1 MSGFIG
7 ASRGI
12 KITIEPGG
20 KIIQGEVGNNLAQIL
35 KKEGI
40 NINTWCGLKGICG
53 KCAVEIIEGR
63 LNKKKEE
70 EIKIGKIKG
79 WPQSYRLACQIILKE
94 DLRIKIPE
102 ESIVKDFKILD
113 RGLMI
118 KKEIEPAVKKYQISL
133 VDSDLVKAGS
143 ILNYL
148 KEKLKIEDLKFSLSS
163 LEEIGQFDLENDIVI
178 YVYNGKEL
186 VRIGRGDVSSPL
198 LGLAIDLG
206 TTTIV
211 MEAID
216 LESGEILGRQTDFNH
231 QLNFGGDVL
240 SRIAFACSSPE
251 NLKKLQ
257 TTVIEELNQMV
268 EKLCYFCGLK
278 KEDFMEAVVAGNTT
292 MNHLLLGLPVA
303 SLARAPFISFFTS
316 LEPLRAKELNLQIN
330 PEARI
335 FIAPNIRSFVG
346 GDISAGLMA
355 AGLFDHPGPFAFIDL
370 GTNGEIVIKKDDQI
384 VVTST
389 AAGPAFEGGNISCGL
404 PAVNGAIC
412 RAELINN
419 ELKIETVNNRPAR
432 GICGSGLIDLL
443 AVFLQ
448 QGVIKPDGRVAGSQ
462 EKIEI
467 QADIFLTQDDVR
479 QAQLACAALK
489 TGFRLLLE
497 NLSLDPRKLQAIYL
511 AGGFGQELSIENSQA
526 IGLIPRIE
534 KEKVVFLGNT
544 SLAGARLLLLNNNA
558 RQQLLSFLERIEY
571 ISLAMEPKFQDYFFQ
586 ALRFEPWP

>member
-1 MSGFIG
+1 MGKLVENLKE
-7 ASRGI
+7 I
-12 KITIEPGG
+12 KVIIEPEGR
-20 KIIQGEVGNNLAQIL
+20 IIQGKRGENLAQIL
-35 KKEGI
+35 KRGGI
-40 NINTWCGLKGICG
+40 NLNTWCNLKGICG
-53 KCAVEIIEGR
+53 KCAIEIIEGR
-63 LNKKKEE
+63 VNEKKEE
-70 EIKIGKIKG
+70 EIKIWKIKN
-79 WPQSYRLACQIILKE
+79 WPKTYRLACQIFLEGDIK
-94 DLRIKIPE
+94 IKIPE
-102 ESIVKDFKILD
+102 ESIIKDFKILD

-118 KKEIEPAVKKYQISL
+118 KKEIEPAIKTYQISF
-133 VDSDLVKAGS
+133 VHNDLVRAGS
-143 ILNYL
+143 ILDYL
-148 KEKLKIEDLKFSLSS
+148 REKLNIEELKFSLSS
-163 LEEIGQFDLENDIVI
+163 LEGLSEFDLENDVII
-178 YVYNGKEL
+178 YVYDGKEL
-186 VRIGRGDVSSPL
+186 VRLSKGAPASPL

-231 QLNFGGDVL
+231 QLSFGSDIL
-240 SRIAFACSSPE
+240 SRIAFACTSPD

-257 TTVIEELNQMV
+257 TTIIDELNQMIG
-268 EKLCYFCGLK
+268 KFRDGCGL
-278 KEDFMEAVVAGNTT
+278 EEENFMEAVVAGNAT

-303 SLARAPFISFFTS
+303 SLARAPFISLFS
-316 LEPLRAKELNLQIN
+316 SIEPLRAKDLNLRIN

-370 GTNGEIVIKKDDQI
+370 GTNGEIVVKKDDQI

-389 AAGPAFEGGNISCGL
+389 AAGPAFEGGNLSCGL
-404 PAVNGAIC
+404 PAVNGAIW
-412 RAELINN
+412 RAELINH
-419 ELKIETVNNRPAR
+419 ELKIETVNGRPAR

-443 AVFLQ
+443 AIFLQ
-448 QGVIKPDGRVAGSQ
+448 QGVIKPDGRIARGQ

-467 QADIFLTQDDVR
+467 QADIFLTQEDIR

-497 NLSLDPRKLQAIYL
+497 NLSLDPRQLQAIYL

-534 KEKVVFLGNT
+534 KEKVIFLGNT
-544 SLAGARLLLLNNNA
+544 SLAGARLLLLNNSS
-558 RQQLLSFLERIEY
+558 RKDLLSFLEKIEY
-571 ISLAMEPKFQDYFFQ
+571 ISLAIEPNFQDYFLQ
-586 ALRFEPWP
+586 ALKFGPWP